1 MGLPE
6 FPELPTAPTLDELR
20 LLLIETVA
28 LEELALAALINA
40 EAEKVQ
46 AVADADV
53 LGPVSAEE
61 LAAINKAVA
70 EVINAAA
77 CKEDRLRQK
86 LALLLAMSTPVGG
99 T

>member
-6 FPELPTAPTLDELR
+6 FPEFPTPPSIEELR

-46 AVADADV
+46 AVAEACV
-53 LGPVSAEE
+53 LGPISADE
-61 LAAINKAVA
+61 LTDINKAVG
-70 EVINAAA
+70 EVIEAAGR
-77 CKEDRLRQK
+77 KEDRLRKK
-86 LALLLAMSTPVGG
+86 LALLLSMNK
-99 T
+99 